1 MKNRFIGLKDFVI
14 YMKYKSLKVNYR
26 FLLMGLFLTFVIR
39 VEGQAL
45 INNNVKFIQ
54 GDSLFVVTAL
64 SDTIELERKPFSIR
78 YLGKRYNAEQKKFYA
93 ASIAV
98 LENIKDIGH
107 LTVGMSTS
115 KTTYLEPGSGM
126 AAASDGYGDTL
137 LVTATGHYYLF
148 YETESEKRVNLISK
162 KANILELEWNI
173 SGFDLSET
181 TDRSF
186 SRMKKSTLYFVI
198 FFDRNS
204 DEIIDEG
211 ELKVVTVNFKP

>member
-1 MKNRFIGLKDFVI
+1 MTRKLYCRA
-14 YMKYKSLKVNYR
+14 
-26 FLLMGLFLTFVIR
+26 LLIGLFLTLAIR

-45 INNNVKFIQ
+45 ISNDVTFVQ
-54 GDSLFVVTAL
+54 GDSIYVVSAE

-78 YLGKRYNAEQKKFYA
+78 FFGKRYNPDQRQFYA

-98 LENIKDIGH
+98 LENTKDIGH

-126 AAASDGYGDTL
+126 AAASNGYGDTL

-148 YETESEKRVNLISK
+148 YESESKKRVNLISK

-173 SGFDLSET
+173 LGFDMSET

-186 SRMKKSTLYFVI
+186 RRMKKSTLYFVI
-198 FFDRNS
+198 FFDRNI

>member
-1 MKNRFIGLKDFVI
+1 MIQLTPMLLFCSNMIRTFKA
-14 YMKYKSLKVNYR
+14 R
-26 FLLMGLFLTFVIR
+26 FLLYFMFLLQSVTVQ
-39 VEGQAL
+39 GQAL
-45 INNNVKFIQ
+45 ISNDVTFIQ
-54 GDSLFVVTAL
+54 GDSIYVVTAF

-78 YLGKRYNAEQKKFYA
+78 FFGKRYNPDQRQFYA

-98 LENIKDIGH
+98 LENTKDIGH

-126 AAASDGYGDTL
+126 AAASNGYGDTL

-148 YETESEKRVNLISK
+148 YESESEKRVNLISK

-186 SRMKKSTLYFVI
+186 RRMKKSTLYFVI
-198 FFDRNS
+198 FFDRNI
-204 DEIIDEG
+204 DDIIDDG

>member
-1 MKNRFIGLKDFVI
+1 MTRKLYCRA
-14 YMKYKSLKVNYR
+14 
-26 FLLMGLFLTFVIR
+26 LLIGLFLTLAIR
-39 VEGQAL
+39 VEGQSL
-45 INNNVKFIQ
+45 ISNDVTFIQ
-54 GDSLFVVTAL
+54 GDSFYVVSAER
-64 SDTIELERKPFSIR
+64 DTIEIDRKPFSIR
-78 YLGKRYNAEQKKFYA
+78 YFGKRYNPDQRQFYA

-98 LENIKDIGH
+98 LENTKDIGH

-126 AAASDGYGDTL
+126 AAASNGYGDTL

-148 YETESEKRVNLISK
+148 YESESEKRVNLISK

-173 SGFDLSET
+173 LGFDMSET

-186 SRMKKSTLYFVI
+186 RRMKKSTLYFVI
-198 FFDRNS
+198 FFDRNI

>member
-1 MKNRFIGLKDFVI
+1 MTRKLYCRA
-14 YMKYKSLKVNYR
+14 
-26 FLLMGLFLTFVIR
+26 LLIGLFLTLAIR

-45 INNNVKFIQ
+45 ISNDVTFIQ
-54 GDSLFVVTAL
+54 GDSFYAVSAE

-78 YLGKRYNAEQKKFYA
+78 YFGKRYNPDQRQFYA

-98 LENIKDIGH
+98 LENTKDIGH

-126 AAASDGYGDTL
+126 AAASNGYGDTL

-148 YETESEKRVNLISK
+148 YESESEKRVNLISK

-173 SGFDLSET
+173 SGFNFNQTKNLSFNE
-181 TDRSF
+181 
-186 SRMKKSTLYFVI
+186 MKNSTLYFVI
-198 FFDRNS
+198 LLDRNL

>member
-1 MKNRFIGLKDFVI
+1 MNNKSRKVKEWVLLIGV
-14 YMKYKSLKVNYR
+14 
-26 FLLMGLFLTFVIR
+26 FLTFVIR

-45 INNNVKFIQ
+45 ISNDVTFIQ
-54 GDSLFVVTAL
+54 GDSTYVVNAF
-64 SDTIELERKPFSIR
+64 SDTIEMERKPFSIR
-78 YLGKRYNAEQKKFYA
+78 YFGKRYNAEQKKFYA

-98 LENIKDIGH
+98 LGSLKDIGL

-115 KTTYLEPGSGM
+115 KTAYFEPGSGF
-126 AAASDGYGDTL
+126 AAGNNGYDDTL

-148 YETESEKRVNLISK
+148 YETETDKRVNLISK

-186 SRMKKSTLYFVI
+186 SRMKKSTLYFAI
-198 FFDRNS
+198 LFDRNL

>member
-1 MKNRFIGLKDFVI
+1 MTRKLYCRA
-14 YMKYKSLKVNYR
+14 
-26 FLLMGLFLTFVIR
+26 LLIGLFLTLVIR
-39 VEGQAL
+39 VEGQSL
-45 INNNVKFIQ
+45 ISNDVTFIQ
-54 GDSLFVVTAL
+54 GDSFYVVSAER
-64 SDTIELERKPFSIR
+64 DTIEIDRKPFSIR
-78 YLGKRYNAEQKKFYA
+78 YFGKRYNPDQRQFYA

-98 LENIKDIGH
+98 LENTKDIGH

-126 AAASDGYGDTL
+126 AAASNGYGDTL

-148 YETESEKRVNLISK
+148 YESESKKRVSLISK

-173 SGFDLSET
+173 LGFDMSET

-186 SRMKKSTLYFVI
+186 RRMKKSTLYFVI
-198 FFDRNS
+198 FFDRNI

>member
-1 MKNRFIGLKDFVI
+1 MTRKLYCRA
-14 YMKYKSLKVNYR
+14 
-26 FLLMGLFLTFVIR
+26 LLIGLFLTLAIR

-45 INNNVKFIQ
+45 ISNDVTFIQ
-54 GDSLFVVTAL
+54 GDSFYAVSAE

-78 YLGKRYNAEQKKFYA
+78 YFGKRYNHDQRQFYA

-98 LENIKDIGH
+98 LENTKDIGH

-126 AAASDGYGDTL
+126 AAASNGYGDTL

-148 YETESEKRVNLISK
+148 YESESKKRVSLISK

-173 SGFDLSET
+173 LGFDMSET

-186 SRMKKSTLYFVI
+186 RRMKKSTLYFVI
-198 FFDRNS
+198 FFDRNI

>member
-1 MKNRFIGLKDFVI
+1 MTRKLYCRA
-14 YMKYKSLKVNYR
+14 
-26 FLLMGLFLTFVIR
+26 LLIGLFLTLVIR

-45 INNNVKFIQ
+45 ISNDVTFIQ
-54 GDSLFVVTAL
+54 GDSFYAVSAE

-78 YLGKRYNAEQKKFYA
+78 YFGKRYNPDQRQFYA

-98 LENIKDIGH
+98 LENTKDIGH
-107 LTVGMSTS
+107 LTVGISTS

-126 AAASDGYGDTL
+126 AAASNGYGDTL

-148 YETESEKRVNLISK
+148 YESESKKRVSLISK

-173 SGFDLSET
+173 LGFDMSET

-186 SRMKKSTLYFVI
+186 RRMKKSTLYFVI
-198 FFDRNS
+198 FFDRNI